1 MFRVKSPQDLGAAVF
16 FMLFG
21 LAGVYFA
28 SDLAQGTAQRM
39 GPGYFP
45 TLLGWLIFGIG
56 AILALRAFSI
66 EGLSIERTS
75 MRPLLFVLAT
85 ILGFAALIQP
95 LGLIATSMIVVVVAA
110 SVRVPAVVVSALIG
124 LAGLGAVGA
133 RLGGAPL
140 LRPALRVL
148 IGGAAAMAISW
159 GVGQAFNVSV
169 A

>member
-56 AILALRAFSI
+56 AILKDAQGERVDEPRVPIVQLRA
-66 EGLSIERTS
+66 R
-75 MRPLLFVLAT
+75 
-85 ILGFAALIQP
+85 
-95 LGLIATSMIVVVVAA
+95 GLIAACDS
-110 SVRVPAVVVSALIG
+110 RERLLIR
-124 LAGLGAVGA
+124 LATLQ
-133 RLGGAPL
+133 R
-140 LRPALRVL
+140 RR
-148 IGGAAAMAISW
+148 
-159 GVGQAFNVSV
+159 
-169 A
+169 